1 VTVATLDLEVATTRL
16 SEHGFKQTRQRRA
29 VLGVLTETDVGLTA
43 SEVHARARA
52 RCRVLGLPTVYRTLE
67 VLEES
72 GLVRRIHTAGGC
84 ERFAPVSHFDSHHVV
99 CGRCGKVAEFVGC
112 NVGELIPSAV
122 RQTGFHVEG
131 HFLELLGTCNTCY
144 LPDEQGNRGNM
155 NGANA
160 CAGKH

>member
-1 VTVATLDLEVATTRL
+1 MATMDLGVATARL
-16 SEHGFKQTRQRRA
+16 SDHGFKKTRQRRA
-29 VLGVLTETDVGLTA
+29 VLDVLASTEIGLTA
-43 SEVHARARA
+43 AEVHAQARE

-84 ERFAPVSHFDSHHVV
+84 ERFAPVSLFDSHHVV
-99 CGRCGKVAEFVGC
+99 CVRCGRVAEFVGC
-112 NVGELIPSAV
+112 NVRELIPAAV

-144 LPDEQGNRGNM
+144 GEG
-155 NGANA
+155 A
-160 CAGKH
+160 CASRN